1 MANQQHS
8 ISEFIDG
15 FNGGLRPNRFYMSIG
30 PVSGVAP
37 PQVNNVSNKT
47 SSGQS
52 QIPGGLA
59 ANISG
64 FINTKVANAGA
75 WVYHVRAASMPPA
88 TMSTI
93 PVPYRGRIFKM
104 PGVRTYA
111 TWEMTVLDDRNHG
124 GYRFFSDWSNA
135 INGHMDNKTQGAALD
150 MSDLMTDIF
159 VFQLSLNGDKI
170 VKQAVLKRAWCS
182 NVGQLSF
189 DMENNE
195 NLITFTTQIEFS
207 EMEYLYNG

>member
-1 MANQQHS
+1 MADKHS

-15 FNGGLRPNRFYMSIG
+15 FNGGLRPNRFYLAIG
-30 PVSGVAP
+30 AVTGVAP
-37 PQVNNVSNKT
+37 PNT
-47 SSGQS
+47 TIGDTALPGQNPI
-52 QIPGGLA
+52 QNLA
-59 ANISG
+59 AMATGKNI
-64 FINTKVANAGA
+64 NPEA
-75 WVYHVRAASMPPA
+75 WVYHCRAASMPPA

-135 INGHMDNKTQGAALD
+135 INGHSNNQTQGQALD
-150 MSDLMTDIF
+150 MSDLMTDIT
-159 VFQLSLNGDKI
+159 VFQLSLNGDQV
-170 VKQAVLKRAWCS
+170 VKQATLQRAWCS

-195 NLITFTTQIEFS
+195 NLITFTVQLEFS
-207 EMEYLYNG
+207 EMVYEYNG